1 MNHHILHVGLK
12 PESRGLPWNLDL
24 TGRNVVIHQVGSL
37 RDAINYRRAYT
48 LMMVLIDIH
57 QCDEE
62 TVQAVTSIA
71 STPST
76 QEAGPLVG
84 LLYSDLSAEERD
96 RLAHAGLDHAISR
109 LDPERFLLQLLELLI
124 DLTELRQFEQ
134 SRMDVNTLALRT
146 RECLHDLSQPLSAV
160 QGRLQLLA
168 SRCPESDPNCKC
180 LNDLV
185 QLIMQVSQQVGE
197 IHQIHRKFS

>member
-12 PESRGLPWNLDL
+12 PENSGLPWNLDL
-24 TGRNVVIHQVGSL
+24 TSRNVVIYQVTSV
-37 RDAINYRRAYT
+37 REAVHFRRAYS

-57 QCDEE
+57 DCGEE
-62 TVQAVTSIA
+62 TVEAVSSIA
-71 STPST
+71 STSSS
-76 QEAGPLVG
+76 QGCGPLVG
-84 LLYSDLSAEERD
+84 LLYGEPSAEERG
-96 RLAHAGLDHAISR
+96 RLAKAGLDHAISR
-109 LDPERFLLQLLELLI
+109 LDPERFLLHHLTTLI

-134 SRMDVNTLALRT
+134 ARMDVNALALRT

-168 SRCPESDPNCKC
+168 SRCPQDDPNCKC